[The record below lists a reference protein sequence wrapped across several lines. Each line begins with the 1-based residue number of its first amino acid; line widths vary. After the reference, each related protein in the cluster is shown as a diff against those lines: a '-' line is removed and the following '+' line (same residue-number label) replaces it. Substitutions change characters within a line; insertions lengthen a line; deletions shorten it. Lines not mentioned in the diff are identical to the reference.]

1 MPQLTAAYIA
11 RKCERLKSGQAFS
24 SSAAAPVPP
33 FPAQPATASDLIARK
48 LKAVRTK
55 AVDDESIVSARAALA
70 QSTIDASA
78 AEERLQL
85 QQRFVL
91 LLRIK
96 RARAS
101 LRSAQAT
108 KAAEGTAPML
118 FASCLA
124 AANRRRVD
132 SSSSYSTPRGET
144 AILVES
150 TQLLEQAARMLGGA
164 ATEGYPVLEHAAAL
178 RAADAAVAAARVEP
192 DDDAAAAGGA
202 DHLSLLR
209 SSAAAQAA
217 ATLEASRAAL
227 LMAERL
233 DL

>member
-24 SSAAAPVPP
+24 SSAAAPPP

-96 RARAS
+96 RAIAS

-227 LMAERL
+227 LMAEQL

>member
-1 MPQLTAAYIA
+1 
-11 RKCERLKSGQAFS
+11 
-24 SSAAAPVPP
+24 
-33 FPAQPATASDLIARK
+33 
-48 LKAVRTK
+48 
-55 AVDDESIVSARAALA
+55 
-70 QSTIDASA
+70 
-78 AEERLQL
+78 
-85 QQRFVL
+85 
-91 LLRIK
+91 
-96 RARAS
+96 
-101 LRSAQAT
+101 
-108 KAAEGTAPML
+108 ML

-132 SSSSYSTPRGET
+132 SSSSYSAPRGET

-202 DHLSLLR
+202 DLSLLR